1 MKSSRA
7 PEGVSGEND
16 CLWHAM
22 VGWGSGLVPF
32 AVDRGPT
39 SQPTRFKTYTARY
52 NTHSIFMVPFFS
64 KLRCILKALRSMCGS
79 CPAPFFRHSCRA
91 RS

>member
-1 MKSSRA
+1 MRQRRYL
-7 PEGVSGEND
+7 END
-16 CLWHAM
+16 CLWHAR
-22 VGWGSGLVPF
+22 VGRGSDLVPL
-32 AVDRGPT
+32 AVDPGFTKSVQVDPALSKR
-39 SQPTRFKTYTARY
+39 KE
-52 NTHSIFMVPFFS
+52 THSIFMVPFFS